1 MPGTCYLPRNWSKN
15 LEKSKLKWEIVTALG
30 CSSAL
35 GSKTLLPEIPTIH
48 FGLGYKNTKKINL
61 ELIRKFFFCWLAS
74 GILQGALQ
82 GGMEK
87 MHHWS
92 YLH

>member
-1 MPGTCYLPRNWSKN
+1 MVKED

-30 CSSAL
+30 CPSAV
-35 GSKTLLPEIPTIH
+35 GSKTLLPEIPSTH
-48 FGLGYKNTKKINL
+48 FGLKYTNTKKINL
-61 ELIRKFFFCWLAS
+61 ELIRKFFPCWLAS
-74 GILQGALQ
+74 GIPQGALQ
-82 GGMEK
+82 GGVEK